1 MSNRLRNME
10 GSPAVSKWKLNE
22 ADDADEAEETEETE
36 ETEEAE
42 EAEEASR
49 ATWVAVE
56 VRLWLPRDFVD
67 HVMS

>member
-22 ADDADEAEETEETE
+22 ADDADEAEETE